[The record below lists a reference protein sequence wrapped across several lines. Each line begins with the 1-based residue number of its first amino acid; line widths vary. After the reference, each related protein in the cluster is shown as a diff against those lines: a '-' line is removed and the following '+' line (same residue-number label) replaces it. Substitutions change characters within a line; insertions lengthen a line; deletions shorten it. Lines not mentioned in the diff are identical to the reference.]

1 MRIILSLR
9 KKKCCHLNFVP
20 RRLQCMWQ
28 FQRCENVEINVHAEI
43 EELVVGKMSQW
54 LRVHTA
60 LGEDPD

>member
-1 MRIILSLR
+1 
-9 KKKCCHLNFVP
+9 
-20 RRLQCMWQ
+20 MWQ
-28 FQRCENVEINVHAEI
+28 FQRCENVEINVHVEI